1 MKKHFPN
8 KTIRKIEELL
18 EETEEIKLVAANG
31 TPIPYEGWVELE
43 MQLLSDG
50 TDRKESIQVPFLVTK
65 ETLDL
70 PIIGLNV
77 ICELTRDNFG
87 LTNGGNTH
95 AINQLKQSFPVLSSD
110 QDCLSLIKVM
120 KNSGDNDY
128 ICAVKAS

>member
-87 LTNGGNTH
+87 LTNGGNRH

>member
-1 MKKHFPN
+1 
-8 KTIRKIEELL
+8 
-18 EETEEIKLVAANG
+18 
-31 TPIPYEGWVELE
+31 

-65 ETLDL
+65 EALDL
-70 PIIGLNV
+70 PIIGFNV

-87 LTNGGNTH
+87 LTNCGNTH

-128 ICAVKAS
+128 ICAVKGSKKYFIVPRKSITPIKARTSTGYIGKKEEQSRCYQLILKI